1 MKLLLQWL
9 YPGLNIKRW
18 LLLFSLGL
26 MVVAFGVALI
36 MNYQVFGQVEEEI
49 LRLLYVFTGTYDY
62 AFLAT
67 AGIGLIIAGIIVMH
81 YALRKLVKRFF
92 ALVAPDEEEVSKQI
106 ASRIELSRGVRIVA
120 IGGGHGLSTLL
131 KGLKQKTSNISAIVT
146 VADDGGSSGRLREE
160 MDIIAPGDLR
170 NCLVALADKDTALE
184 QLFQYRFGGEGELSG
199 HSLGNLFLAALI
211 KDYPYFQFIEN
222 KYKSRSVGRLS
233 EEETVMSFTEQVKNE
248 LARVPREDKESR
260 TGELLALLRMSSS
273 LITGGKGKRGLEFST
288 GNSAVA
294 RRVLV
299 CLKKD
304 FGLDL
309 SAMVRQG
316 RQLRKKNVYTLV
328 VRPSEKG
335 LQFLSDMDMD
345 PLADIRD
352 AERLVSKE
360 AKRAYLAGAFL
371 GGGTVS
377 RPQGDYHLEMVTRS
391 IRFAREIIKIMR
403 GFGMNARMTERKNDY
418 IVYVKDGDD
427 VSSFLQISGASQ
439 SYMDFESVRVVKE
452 MRNRVNRQVN
462 CETANLQKSVNAAV
476 RQTQHVQSLLQLK
489 TLSQLSPAIREACE
503 VRLKY
508 PNASLSELAEI
519 CGITKSGLAHRY
531 KKIADMVDVS
541 HGKKKRRK

>member
-67 AGIGLIIAGIIVMH
+67 AGIGLIVAGMIVML

-120 IGGGHGLSTLL
+120 IGGGHGLSMLL

-211 KDYPYFQFIEN
+211 KEFGNAQNALEAASTVLNIRGKVMPATAERIRLLAKMSDGKEIEGESEIAAYGESRKTKILHMSMIPAAPIAVGDALEAIRHADLITLGPGSLYTSVLPDLLVPEILQAIKESNAPCLYICNVMTQPGETEGYTVSDHVKALIEHVGKDVIDYVLVNNARPTREILK
-222 KYKSRSVGRLS
+222 KYEEAGEFPVKIDAKQV
-233 EEETVMSFTEQVKNE
+233 EETGVIMIKSN
-248 LARVPREDKESR
+248 LL
-260 TGELLALLRMSSS
+260 GE
-273 LITGGKGKRGLEFST
+273 
-288 GNSAVA
+288 
-294 RRVLV
+294 
-299 CLKKD
+299 
-304 FGLDL
+304 
-309 SAMVRQG
+309 
-316 RQLRKKNVYTLV
+316 
-328 VRPSEKG
+328 
-335 LQFLSDMDMD
+335 
-345 PLADIRD
+345 
-352 AERLVSKE
+352 ER
-360 AKRAYLAGAFL
+360 
-371 GGGTVS
+371 
-377 RPQGDYHLEMVTRS
+377 
-391 IRFAREIIKIMR
+391 
-403 GFGMNARMTERKNDY
+403 
-418 IVYVKDGDD
+418 
-427 VSSFLQISGASQ
+427 GASHN
-439 SYMDFESVRVVKE
+439 SLVLAENIIRIS
-452 MRNRVNRQVN
+452 
-462 CETANLQKSVNAAV
+462 NL
-476 RQTQHVQSLLQLK
+476 LK
-489 TLSQLSPAIREACE
+489 TNINPEA
-503 VRLKY
+503 
-508 PNASLSELAEI
+508 LAEY
-519 CGITKSGLAHRY
+519 L
-531 KKIADMVDVS
+531 
-541 HGKKKRRK
+541 RRKQ

>member
-67 AGIGLIIAGIIVMH
+67 AGIGLIIAGIIVML

-120 IGGGHGLSTLL
+120 IGGGHGLSMLL

-211 KDYPYFQFIEN
+211 KEFGNAQNALEAASTVLNIRGKVMPATAERIRLLAKMSDGKEIEGESEIAAYGESRKAKILHMSMIPAAPIAVGDALEAIRHADLITLGPGSLYTSVLPDLLVPEILQAIKESNAPCLYICNIMTQPGETEGYTVSDHVKALIEHVGKNVIDYVLVNNARPSREILK
-222 KYKSRSVGRLS
+222 KYEEVGEFLVKIDAKQV
-233 EEETVMSFTEQVKNE
+233 EETGVIMIKSN
-248 LARVPREDKESR
+248 LW
-260 TGELLALLRMSSS
+260 GE
-273 LITGGKGKRGLEFST
+273 
-288 GNSAVA
+288 
-294 RRVLV
+294 
-299 CLKKD
+299 
-304 FGLDL
+304 
-309 SAMVRQG
+309 
-316 RQLRKKNVYTLV
+316 
-328 VRPSEKG
+328 
-335 LQFLSDMDMD
+335 
-345 PLADIRD
+345 
-352 AERLVSKE
+352 ER
-360 AKRAYLAGAFL
+360 
-371 GGGTVS
+371 
-377 RPQGDYHLEMVTRS
+377 
-391 IRFAREIIKIMR
+391 
-403 GFGMNARMTERKNDY
+403 
-418 IVYVKDGDD
+418 
-427 VSSFLQISGASQ
+427 GASHN
-439 SYMDFESVRVVKE
+439 SLVLAENIIRIS
-452 MRNRVNRQVN
+452 
-462 CETANLQKSVNAAV
+462 NL
-476 RQTQHVQSLLQLK
+476 LK
-489 TLSQLSPAIREACE
+489 TNINPEA
-503 VRLKY
+503 
-508 PNASLSELAEI
+508 LAEY
-519 CGITKSGLAHRY
+519 L
-531 KKIADMVDVS
+531 
-541 HGKKKRRK
+541 RRKQ

>member
-67 AGIGLIIAGIIVMH
+67 AGIGLIVAGMIVML

-211 KDYPYFQFIEN
+211 KEFGSAQNALEAASTVLNIRGKVMPATAERIRLLAKMSDGKEIEGESEIAAYGESRKTKILHMSMIPEAPIAVGDALEAIRHADLITLGPGSLYTSVLPDLLVPEILQAIKESNAPCLYICNVMTQPGETEGYTVSDHVKALIEHVGKNVIDYVLVNNASPSQEILK
-222 KYKSRSVGRLS
+222 KYEEAGEFPVKIDAKQV
-233 EEETVMSFTEQVKNE
+233 EETGVIMI
-248 LARVPREDKESR
+248 ESDLL
-260 TGELLALLRMSSS
+260 GE
-273 LITGGKGKRGLEFST
+273 
-288 GNSAVA
+288 
-294 RRVLV
+294 
-299 CLKKD
+299 
-304 FGLDL
+304 
-309 SAMVRQG
+309 
-316 RQLRKKNVYTLV
+316 
-328 VRPSEKG
+328 
-335 LQFLSDMDMD
+335 
-345 PLADIRD
+345 
-352 AERLVSKE
+352 ER
-360 AKRAYLAGAFL
+360 
-371 GGGTVS
+371 
-377 RPQGDYHLEMVTRS
+377 
-391 IRFAREIIKIMR
+391 
-403 GFGMNARMTERKNDY
+403 
-418 IVYVKDGDD
+418 
-427 VSSFLQISGASQ
+427 GASHN
-439 SYMDFESVRVVKE
+439 SLVLAENIIRIS
-452 MRNRVNRQVN
+452 
-462 CETANLQKSVNAAV
+462 NL
-476 RQTQHVQSLLQLK
+476 LK
-489 TLSQLSPAIREACE
+489 TNINPEA
-503 VRLKY
+503 
-508 PNASLSELAEI
+508 LAEY
-519 CGITKSGLAHRY
+519 L
-531 KKIADMVDVS
+531 
-541 HGKKKRRK
+541 RRKQ

>member
-67 AGIGLIIAGIIVMH
+67 AGIGLIIAGIIVML

-120 IGGGHGLSTLL
+120 IGGGHGLSMLL

-211 KDYPYFQFIEN
+211 KEFGNAQNALEAASTVLNIRGKVMPATAERIRLLAKMSDGKEIEGESEIAAYGESRKTKILHMSMIPEAPIAVGDALEAIRHADLITLGPGSLYTSVLPDLLVPEILQAIKESNAPCLYICNIMTQPGETEGYTVSDHVKALIEHVGKNVIDYVLVNNARPSREILK
-222 KYKSRSVGRLS
+222 KYEEVG
-233 EEETVMSFTEQVKNE
+233 EFPVKIDAKQVEETGVIMIKSN
-248 LARVPREDKESR
+248 LL
-260 TGELLALLRMSSS
+260 GE
-273 LITGGKGKRGLEFST
+273 
-288 GNSAVA
+288 
-294 RRVLV
+294 
-299 CLKKD
+299 
-304 FGLDL
+304 
-309 SAMVRQG
+309 
-316 RQLRKKNVYTLV
+316 
-328 VRPSEKG
+328 
-335 LQFLSDMDMD
+335 
-345 PLADIRD
+345 
-352 AERLVSKE
+352 ER
-360 AKRAYLAGAFL
+360 
-371 GGGTVS
+371 
-377 RPQGDYHLEMVTRS
+377 
-391 IRFAREIIKIMR
+391 
-403 GFGMNARMTERKNDY
+403 
-418 IVYVKDGDD
+418 
-427 VSSFLQISGASQ
+427 GASHN
-439 SYMDFESVRVVKE
+439 SLVLAENIIRIS
-452 MRNRVNRQVN
+452 
-462 CETANLQKSVNAAV
+462 NL
-476 RQTQHVQSLLQLK
+476 LK
-489 TLSQLSPAIREACE
+489 TNINPEA
-503 VRLKY
+503 
-508 PNASLSELAEI
+508 LAEY
-519 CGITKSGLAHRY
+519 L
-531 KKIADMVDVS
+531 
-541 HGKKKRRK
+541 RRKQ

>member
-67 AGIGLIIAGIIVMH
+67 AGIGLIAAGMIVML

-211 KDYPYFQFIEN
+211 KEFGNAQN
-222 KYKSRSVGRLS
+222 AL
-233 EEETVMSFTEQVKNE
+233 ETASTVLNIRGKVMPATAE
-248 LARVPREDKESR
+248 RIR
-260 TGELLALLRMSSS
+260 LLAKMSDGKETEGESEIAAYGASRKTKILRMSMIPEAPIAVGDALEAIRHAD
-273 LITGGKGKRGLEFST
+273 LITLGPGSLYTSVLPDLLVPEILQAIKESNAPCLYICNVMTQPGETEGYTVSDHVKALIEHVGK
-288 GNSAVA
+288 NVIDY
-294 RRVLV
+294 VLV
-299 CLKKD
+299 NNASPSQEILKKYEEAGEFPVKID
-304 FGLDL
+304 AKQVEETGVIMIESDL
-309 SAMVRQG
+309 LG
-316 RQLRKKNVYTLV
+316 
-328 VRPSEKG
+328 E
-335 LQFLSDMDMD
+335 
-345 PLADIRD
+345 
-352 AERLVSKE
+352 ER
-360 AKRAYLAGAFL
+360 
-371 GGGTVS
+371 
-377 RPQGDYHLEMVTRS
+377 
-391 IRFAREIIKIMR
+391 
-403 GFGMNARMTERKNDY
+403 
-418 IVYVKDGDD
+418 
-427 VSSFLQISGASQ
+427 GASHN
-439 SYMDFESVRVVKE
+439 SLVLAENIIRIS
-452 MRNRVNRQVN
+452 
-462 CETANLQKSVNAAV
+462 NL
-476 RQTQHVQSLLQLK
+476 LK
-489 TLSQLSPAIREACE
+489 TNINPEA
-503 VRLKY
+503 
-508 PNASLSELAEI
+508 LAEY
-519 CGITKSGLAHRY
+519 L
-531 KKIADMVDVS
+531 
-541 HGKKKRRK
+541 RRKQ

>member
-67 AGIGLIIAGIIVMH
+67 AGIGLIVAGMIVML

-106 ASRIELSRGVRIVA
+106 ASRIELSCGVRIVA

-211 KDYPYFQFIEN
+211 KEFGSAQNALEAASTVLNIRGKVMPATAERIRLLAKMSDGKEIEGESEIAAYGESRKTKILHMSMIPEAPIAVGDALEAIRHADLITLGPGSLYTSVLPDLLVPEILQAIKESNAPCLYICNVMTQPGETEGYTVSDHVKALIEHVGKNVIDYVLVNNARPTREILK
-222 KYKSRSVGRLS
+222 KYEEAGEFPVKIDAKQV
-233 EEETVMSFTEQVKNE
+233 EETGVIMIKSN
-248 LARVPREDKESR
+248 LL
-260 TGELLALLRMSSS
+260 GE
-273 LITGGKGKRGLEFST
+273 
-288 GNSAVA
+288 
-294 RRVLV
+294 
-299 CLKKD
+299 
-304 FGLDL
+304 
-309 SAMVRQG
+309 
-316 RQLRKKNVYTLV
+316 
-328 VRPSEKG
+328 
-335 LQFLSDMDMD
+335 
-345 PLADIRD
+345 
-352 AERLVSKE
+352 ER
-360 AKRAYLAGAFL
+360 
-371 GGGTVS
+371 
-377 RPQGDYHLEMVTRS
+377 
-391 IRFAREIIKIMR
+391 
-403 GFGMNARMTERKNDY
+403 
-418 IVYVKDGDD
+418 
-427 VSSFLQISGASQ
+427 GASHN
-439 SYMDFESVRVVKE
+439 SLVLAENIIRIS
-452 MRNRVNRQVN
+452 
-462 CETANLQKSVNAAV
+462 NL
-476 RQTQHVQSLLQLK
+476 LK
-489 TLSQLSPAIREACE
+489 TNINPEA
-503 VRLKY
+503 
-508 PNASLSELAEI
+508 LAEY
-519 CGITKSGLAHRY
+519 L
-531 KKIADMVDVS
+531 
-541 HGKKKRRK
+541 RRKQ

>member
-67 AGIGLIIAGIIVMH
+67 AGIGLIIAGIIVML

-211 KDYPYFQFIEN
+211 KEFGSAQNALEAASTVLNIRGKVMPATAERIRLLAKMSDGKEIEGESEIAAYGESRKTKILHMSMIPEAPIAVGDALEAIRHADLITLGPGSLYTSVLPDLLVPEILQAIKESNAPCLYICNIMTQPGETEGYTVSDHVKALIEHVGKNVIDYVLVNNARPSREILK
-222 KYKSRSVGRLS
+222 KYEEVG
-233 EEETVMSFTEQVKNE
+233 EFPVKIDAKQVEETGVIMIKSN
-248 LARVPREDKESR
+248 LL
-260 TGELLALLRMSSS
+260 GE
-273 LITGGKGKRGLEFST
+273 
-288 GNSAVA
+288 
-294 RRVLV
+294 
-299 CLKKD
+299 
-304 FGLDL
+304 
-309 SAMVRQG
+309 
-316 RQLRKKNVYTLV
+316 
-328 VRPSEKG
+328 
-335 LQFLSDMDMD
+335 
-345 PLADIRD
+345 
-352 AERLVSKE
+352 ER
-360 AKRAYLAGAFL
+360 
-371 GGGTVS
+371 
-377 RPQGDYHLEMVTRS
+377 
-391 IRFAREIIKIMR
+391 
-403 GFGMNARMTERKNDY
+403 
-418 IVYVKDGDD
+418 
-427 VSSFLQISGASQ
+427 GASHN
-439 SYMDFESVRVVKE
+439 SLVLAENIIRIS
-452 MRNRVNRQVN
+452 
-462 CETANLQKSVNAAV
+462 NL
-476 RQTQHVQSLLQLK
+476 LK
-489 TLSQLSPAIREACE
+489 TNINPEA
-503 VRLKY
+503 
-508 PNASLSELAEI
+508 LAEY
-519 CGITKSGLAHRY
+519 L
-531 KKIADMVDVS
+531 
-541 HGKKKRRK
+541 RRKQ

>member
-67 AGIGLIIAGIIVMH
+67 AGIGLIAAGMIVML

-131 KGLKQKTSNISAIVT
+131 RGLKQKTSNISAIVT

-211 KDYPYFQFIEN
+211 KEFGNAQN
-222 KYKSRSVGRLS
+222 AL
-233 EEETVMSFTEQVKNE
+233 ETASTVLNIRGKVMPATAE
-248 LARVPREDKESR
+248 RIR
-260 TGELLALLRMSSS
+260 LLAKMSDGKEIEGESEIAAYGASRKTKILRMSMIPEAPIAVGDALEAIRHAD
-273 LITGGKGKRGLEFST
+273 LITLGPGSLYTSVLPDLLVPEILQAIKESNAPCLYICNVMTQPGETEGYTVSDHVKALIEHVGK
-288 GNSAVA
+288 NVIDY
-294 RRVLV
+294 VLV
-299 CLKKD
+299 NNASPSQEILKKYEEAGEFPVKID
-304 FGLDL
+304 AKQVEETGVIMIESDL
-309 SAMVRQG
+309 LG
-316 RQLRKKNVYTLV
+316 E
-328 VRPSEKG
+328 EKG
-335 LQFLSDMDMD
+335 AFHDNLILAENIIRISNLLKTNIN
-345 PLADIRD
+345 PEALAD
-352 AERLVSKE
+352 
-360 AKRAYLAGAFL
+360 YL
-371 GGGTVS
+371 
-377 RPQGDYHLEMVTRS
+377 
-391 IRFAREIIKIMR
+391 
-403 GFGMNARMTERKNDY
+403 
-418 IVYVKDGDD
+418 
-427 VSSFLQISGASQ
+427 
-439 SYMDFESVRVVKE
+439 
-452 MRNRVNRQVN
+452 
-462 CETANLQKSVNAAV
+462 
-476 RQTQHVQSLLQLK
+476 
-489 TLSQLSPAIREACE
+489 
-503 VRLKY
+503 
-508 PNASLSELAEI
+508 
-519 CGITKSGLAHRY
+519 
-531 KKIADMVDVS
+531 
-541 HGKKKRRK
+541 RRKQ

>member
-67 AGIGLIIAGIIVMH
+67 AGIGLIVAGIIVML

-120 IGGGHGLSTLL
+120 IGGGHGLSMLL

-211 KDYPYFQFIEN
+211 KEFGNAQNALEAASTVLNIRGKVMPATAERIRLLAKMSDGKEIEGESEIAAYGESRKAKILHMSMIPAAPIAVGDALEAIRHADLITLGPGSLYTSVLPDLLVPEILQAIKESNAPCLYICNIMTQPGETEGYTVSDHVKALIEHIGKNVIDYVLVNNARPSREILK
-222 KYKSRSVGRLS
+222 KYEEVG
-233 EEETVMSFTEQVKNE
+233 EFPVKIDAKQVEETGVIMIKSN
-248 LARVPREDKESR
+248 LL
-260 TGELLALLRMSSS
+260 GE
-273 LITGGKGKRGLEFST
+273 
-288 GNSAVA
+288 
-294 RRVLV
+294 
-299 CLKKD
+299 
-304 FGLDL
+304 
-309 SAMVRQG
+309 
-316 RQLRKKNVYTLV
+316 
-328 VRPSEKG
+328 
-335 LQFLSDMDMD
+335 
-345 PLADIRD
+345 
-352 AERLVSKE
+352 ER
-360 AKRAYLAGAFL
+360 
-371 GGGTVS
+371 
-377 RPQGDYHLEMVTRS
+377 
-391 IRFAREIIKIMR
+391 
-403 GFGMNARMTERKNDY
+403 
-418 IVYVKDGDD
+418 
-427 VSSFLQISGASQ
+427 GASHN
-439 SYMDFESVRVVKE
+439 SLVLAENIIRIS
-452 MRNRVNRQVN
+452 
-462 CETANLQKSVNAAV
+462 NL
-476 RQTQHVQSLLQLK
+476 LK
-489 TLSQLSPAIREACE
+489 TNINPEA
-503 VRLKY
+503 
-508 PNASLSELAEI
+508 LAEY
-519 CGITKSGLAHRY
+519 L
-531 KKIADMVDVS
+531 
-541 HGKKKRRK
+541 RRKQ

>member
-67 AGIGLIIAGIIVMH
+67 AGIGLIVAGIIVML

-120 IGGGHGLSTLL
+120 IGGGHGLSMLL

-211 KDYPYFQFIEN
+211 KEFGNAQNALEAASTVLNIRGKVMPATAERIRLLAKMSDGKEIEGESEIAAYGESRKAKILHMSMIPAAPIAVGDALEAIRHADLITLGPGSLYTSVLPDLLVPEILQAIKESNAPCLYICNVMTQPGETEGYTVSDHVKALIEHVGKNVIDYVLVNNARPSREILK
-222 KYKSRSVGRLS
+222 KYEEVG
-233 EEETVMSFTEQVKNE
+233 EFPVKIDAKQVEETGVIMIKSN
-248 LARVPREDKESR
+248 LL
-260 TGELLALLRMSSS
+260 GE
-273 LITGGKGKRGLEFST
+273 
-288 GNSAVA
+288 
-294 RRVLV
+294 
-299 CLKKD
+299 
-304 FGLDL
+304 
-309 SAMVRQG
+309 
-316 RQLRKKNVYTLV
+316 
-328 VRPSEKG
+328 
-335 LQFLSDMDMD
+335 
-345 PLADIRD
+345 
-352 AERLVSKE
+352 ER
-360 AKRAYLAGAFL
+360 
-371 GGGTVS
+371 
-377 RPQGDYHLEMVTRS
+377 
-391 IRFAREIIKIMR
+391 
-403 GFGMNARMTERKNDY
+403 
-418 IVYVKDGDD
+418 
-427 VSSFLQISGASQ
+427 GASHN
-439 SYMDFESVRVVKE
+439 SLVLAENIIRIS
-452 MRNRVNRQVN
+452 
-462 CETANLQKSVNAAV
+462 NL
-476 RQTQHVQSLLQLK
+476 LK
-489 TLSQLSPAIREACE
+489 TNINPEA
-503 VRLKY
+503 
-508 PNASLSELAEI
+508 LAEY
-519 CGITKSGLAHRY
+519 L
-531 KKIADMVDVS
+531 
-541 HGKKKRRK
+541 RRKQ

>member
-67 AGIGLIIAGIIVMH
+67 AGIGLIVAGMIVML

-211 KDYPYFQFIEN
+211 KEFGSAQNALEAASTVLNIRGKVMPATAERIRLLAKMSDGKEIEGESEIAAYGESRKTKILHMSMIPEAPIAVGDALEAIRHADLITLGPGSLYTSVLPDLLVPEILQAIKESNAPCLYICNIMTQPGETEGYTVSDHVKALIEHVGKNVIDYVLVNNARPSREILK
-222 KYKSRSVGRLS
+222 KYEEVG
-233 EEETVMSFTEQVKNE
+233 EFPVKIDAKQVEETGVIMIKSN
-248 LARVPREDKESR
+248 LL
-260 TGELLALLRMSSS
+260 GE
-273 LITGGKGKRGLEFST
+273 
-288 GNSAVA
+288 
-294 RRVLV
+294 
-299 CLKKD
+299 
-304 FGLDL
+304 
-309 SAMVRQG
+309 
-316 RQLRKKNVYTLV
+316 
-328 VRPSEKG
+328 
-335 LQFLSDMDMD
+335 
-345 PLADIRD
+345 
-352 AERLVSKE
+352 ER
-360 AKRAYLAGAFL
+360 
-371 GGGTVS
+371 
-377 RPQGDYHLEMVTRS
+377 
-391 IRFAREIIKIMR
+391 
-403 GFGMNARMTERKNDY
+403 
-418 IVYVKDGDD
+418 
-427 VSSFLQISGASQ
+427 GASHN
-439 SYMDFESVRVVKE
+439 SLVLAENIIRIS
-452 MRNRVNRQVN
+452 
-462 CETANLQKSVNAAV
+462 NL
-476 RQTQHVQSLLQLK
+476 LK
-489 TLSQLSPAIREACE
+489 TNINPEA
-503 VRLKY
+503 
-508 PNASLSELAEI
+508 LAEY
-519 CGITKSGLAHRY
+519 L
-531 KKIADMVDVS
+531 
-541 HGKKKRRK
+541 RRKQ

>member
-67 AGIGLIIAGIIVMH
+67 AGIGLIAAGMIVML

-211 KDYPYFQFIEN
+211 KEFGNAPN
-222 KYKSRSVGRLS
+222 AL
-233 EEETVMSFTEQVKNE
+233 ETASTVLNIRGKVMPATAE
-248 LARVPREDKESR
+248 RIR
-260 TGELLALLRMSSS
+260 LLAKMSDGKEIEGESEIAAYGASRKTKILRMSMIPEAPIAVGDALEAIRHAD
-273 LITGGKGKRGLEFST
+273 LITLGPGSLYTSVLPDLLVPEILQAIKESNAPCLYICNVMTQPGETEGYTVSDHVKALIEHVGK
-288 GNSAVA
+288 NVIDY
-294 RRVLV
+294 VLV
-299 CLKKD
+299 NNASPSQEILKKYEEAGEFPVKID
-304 FGLDL
+304 VKQVEETGVIMIESDL
-309 SAMVRQG
+309 LG
-316 RQLRKKNVYTLV
+316 E
-328 VRPSEKG
+328 EKRAFHDN
-335 LQFLSDMDMD
+335 LILAENIIRISNLLKTNIN
-345 PLADIRD
+345 PEALAD
-352 AERLVSKE
+352 
-360 AKRAYLAGAFL
+360 YL
-371 GGGTVS
+371 
-377 RPQGDYHLEMVTRS
+377 
-391 IRFAREIIKIMR
+391 
-403 GFGMNARMTERKNDY
+403 
-418 IVYVKDGDD
+418 
-427 VSSFLQISGASQ
+427 
-439 SYMDFESVRVVKE
+439 
-452 MRNRVNRQVN
+452 
-462 CETANLQKSVNAAV
+462 
-476 RQTQHVQSLLQLK
+476 
-489 TLSQLSPAIREACE
+489 
-503 VRLKY
+503 
-508 PNASLSELAEI
+508 
-519 CGITKSGLAHRY
+519 
-531 KKIADMVDVS
+531 
-541 HGKKKRRK
+541 RRKQ

>member
-67 AGIGLIIAGIIVMH
+67 AGIGLIVAGIIVML

-211 KDYPYFQFIEN
+211 KEFGNAQNALEAASTVLNIRGKVMPATAERIRLLAKMSDGKEIEGESEIAAYGESRKAKILHMSMIPAAPIAVGDALEAIRHADLITLGPGSLYTSVLPDLLVPEILQAIKESNAPCLYICNIMTQPGETEGYTVSDHVKALIEHVGKNVIDYVLVNNARPSREILK
-222 KYKSRSVGRLS
+222 KYEEVG
-233 EEETVMSFTEQVKNE
+233 EFPVKIDAKQVEETGVIMI
-248 LARVPREDKESR
+248 ESDLL
-260 TGELLALLRMSSS
+260 GE
-273 LITGGKGKRGLEFST
+273 
-288 GNSAVA
+288 
-294 RRVLV
+294 
-299 CLKKD
+299 
-304 FGLDL
+304 
-309 SAMVRQG
+309 
-316 RQLRKKNVYTLV
+316 
-328 VRPSEKG
+328 EKG
-335 LQFLSDMDMD
+335 AFHDNLILAENIIRISNLLKTNIN
-345 PLADIRD
+345 PEALAD
-352 AERLVSKE
+352 
-360 AKRAYLAGAFL
+360 YL
-371 GGGTVS
+371 
-377 RPQGDYHLEMVTRS
+377 
-391 IRFAREIIKIMR
+391 
-403 GFGMNARMTERKNDY
+403 
-418 IVYVKDGDD
+418 
-427 VSSFLQISGASQ
+427 
-439 SYMDFESVRVVKE
+439 
-452 MRNRVNRQVN
+452 
-462 CETANLQKSVNAAV
+462 
-476 RQTQHVQSLLQLK
+476 
-489 TLSQLSPAIREACE
+489 
-503 VRLKY
+503 
-508 PNASLSELAEI
+508 
-519 CGITKSGLAHRY
+519 
-531 KKIADMVDVS
+531 
-541 HGKKKRRK
+541 RRKQ

>member
-67 AGIGLIIAGIIVMH
+67 AGTGLIVAGIIVML

-211 KDYPYFQFIEN
+211 KEFGSAQNALEAASTVLNIRGKVMPATAERIRLLAKMSDGKEIEGESEIAAYGESRKAKILHMSMIPAAPIAVGDALEAIRHADLITLGPGSLYTSVLPDLLVPEILQAIKESNAPCLYICNIMTQPGETEGYTVSDHVKALIEHVGKNVIDYVLVNNARPSREILK
-222 KYKSRSVGRLS
+222 KYEEVG
-233 EEETVMSFTEQVKNE
+233 EFPVKIDAKQVEETGVIMIKSN
-248 LARVPREDKESR
+248 LL
-260 TGELLALLRMSSS
+260 GE
-273 LITGGKGKRGLEFST
+273 
-288 GNSAVA
+288 
-294 RRVLV
+294 
-299 CLKKD
+299 
-304 FGLDL
+304 
-309 SAMVRQG
+309 
-316 RQLRKKNVYTLV
+316 
-328 VRPSEKG
+328 
-335 LQFLSDMDMD
+335 
-345 PLADIRD
+345 
-352 AERLVSKE
+352 ER
-360 AKRAYLAGAFL
+360 
-371 GGGTVS
+371 
-377 RPQGDYHLEMVTRS
+377 
-391 IRFAREIIKIMR
+391 
-403 GFGMNARMTERKNDY
+403 
-418 IVYVKDGDD
+418 
-427 VSSFLQISGASQ
+427 GASHN
-439 SYMDFESVRVVKE
+439 SLVLAENIIRIS
-452 MRNRVNRQVN
+452 
-462 CETANLQKSVNAAV
+462 NL
-476 RQTQHVQSLLQLK
+476 LK
-489 TLSQLSPAIREACE
+489 TNINPEA
-503 VRLKY
+503 
-508 PNASLSELAEI
+508 LAEY
-519 CGITKSGLAHRY
+519 L
-531 KKIADMVDVS
+531 
-541 HGKKKRRK
+541 RRKQ